1 MGLLPA
7 VVLAVLALLWEAV
20 VRLENIPPYVL
31 PAPSDVLASLIAD
44 WPILAP
50 ALATTL
56 RITLL
61 GFAAAVTGGL
71 LMAVL
76 LTRSRWAQ
84 IAFSPLAVILQVT
97 PLVAV
102 APIIVIYAGV
112 DATVWISVFLVAF
125 FPVLAGA
132 MTGLRSADPGL
143 SDLFRLHHATPGARL
158 RLLELPSALPFILA
172 GVRTAGGLSLIG
184 AVVAEFVAGTGGA
197 GSGLAYRI
205 VEASYRLNVPRMFA
219 AVVLICLAGV
229 VIYGCVAWIC
239 HLLLRRWHPSAR

>member
-1 MGLLPA
+1 VLP
-7 VVLAVLALLWEAV
+7 VLVLAFVALGWEAI
-20 VRLENIPPYVL
+20 VRINGIPPYVL
-31 PAPSDVLASLIAD
+31 PSPTAVMAALVSDWDV
-44 WPILAP
+44 LAP
-50 ALATTL
+50 ALLTTL
-56 RITLL
+56 QITLS
-61 GFAAAVTGGL
+61 GFVTAVAGGL
-71 LMAVL
+71 LMGVL

-112 DATVWISVFLVAF
+112 TATVYISVFLVAF

-132 MTGLRSADPGL
+132 ITGLRSADPGL
-143 SDLFRLHHATPGARL
+143 SDLFSLYHAGPGARL
-158 RLLELPSALPFILA
+158 RLLEMPSALPFVLA

-219 AVVLICLAGV
+219 AVALVCLAGLA
-229 VIYGCVAWIC
+229 IYGAVALAC